1 MSIRVIRAKDDRKQ
15 SQFLNIVMQMTMQ
28 DHYIIFGLVDANKG
42 FRFSKRWQVASVTM
56 LL

>member
-28 DHYIIFGLVDANKG
+28 DHYIIFGLVDAKKG